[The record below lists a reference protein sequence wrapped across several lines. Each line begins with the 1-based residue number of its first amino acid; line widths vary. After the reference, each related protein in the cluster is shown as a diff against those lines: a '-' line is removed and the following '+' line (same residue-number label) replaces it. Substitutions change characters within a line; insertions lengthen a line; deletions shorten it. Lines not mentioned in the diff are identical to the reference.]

1 MTVQPKS
8 IASLQND
15 RIKAIRAL
23 EMRKERKETGL
34 FVAYAVMLR
43 RRAGASAF
51 LSAIGIPAIASV
63 PMAVAVILAGHQ
75 SLFLSIALG
84 AVTYAVALAAVTVA
98 IAPSG
103 IKLRPKEAVLAFVR
117 PPS

>member
-1 MTVQPKS
+1 
-8 IASLQND
+8 
-15 RIKAIRAL
+15 
-23 EMRKERKETGL
+23 
-34 FVAYAVMLR
+34 
-43 RRAGASAF
+43 
-51 LSAIGIPAIASV
+51 
-63 PMAVAVILAGHQ
+63 MAVAVILAGHQ

-103 IKLRPKEAVLAFVR
+103 IRLRPKEAVLAFVR